1 MAAWRGARGFES
13 HDIVM
18 PGTVT
23 RACFLSIVITTALT
37 HPRGRDRGTAEQKNL
52 VNVPFRSI
60 YEVFCTVCPAGS
72 GKSPFT
78 TGDTGGG
85 RLQGDESAVHI
96 EQIFCHGGNGQRGRT
111 AQPVVDDGLRT
122 GQYIP
127 GKQRF
132 RLV

>member
-60 YEVFCTVCPAGS
+60 YEVFLHSLPRREREITLYDRGH
-72 GKSPFT
+72 
-78 TGDTGGG
+78 GG
-85 RLQGDESAVHI
+85 RA
-96 EQIFCHGGNGQRGRT
+96 
-111 AQPVVDDGLRT
+111 P
-122 GQYIP
+122 P
-127 GKQRF
+127 G
-132 RLV
+132 